1 MNINYDFYNKIVI
14 QENEFKKSKIKTK
27 QEMTTTDKFQKYPDY
42 YTNLEE
48 CKKASKE
55 SYRYLPT
62 NPRYKEFNQIHFTAG
77 DEDQF
82 DEFRHKKTNKKT
94 EYKQIDTNNIFLK
107 DVSLWYKYKN
117 LNALAVDNTFNY
129 IFNKFKKG
137 IFVKIQNN
145 ELKVFLP
152 FSKRNFTNEWGHLV
166 AVDPKIGNIE
176 EFSRQINV
184 MNGKG
189 HFKQS
194 VNKFS
199 NNWYANNAL
208 VRFEYPINEGDT
220 NVTNMRDMLLTLCK
234 ERDLPDIEFFLNR
247 RDFPI
252 ITNNETEAY
261 DEIFGDNVKLLSHK
275 YEKYSPI
282 LSMVTTSKN
291 ADIAIPTGDDWSR
304 ISSHEGKFFID
315 DCKEY
320 PKPEDFKIQWKDKK
334 PTGVFRGAS
343 TGVGVTIETNPR
355 IKVAY
360 LSSQNKKDL
369 SGKFKDIPYLDAGIS
384 KWQVR
389 ARKLKNSRYLQT
401 IDIKEM
407 EKKGIKI
414 SSFLDYFQQS
424 EYKYLIHIDGHVSA
438 FRLSVEL
445 SMGCCLLMVDS
456 KYSLWF
462 KHLLVPYEHYIPIKE
477 DLSDL
482 FEKIKWCRDNDIKCE
497 TIAKNSLLFYN
508 TYLKKDGIM
517 DYLQTLLVSLKKE
530 IGVYNYHDKTPL
542 ENIIETEEK
551 QLSESLLLN
560 GVENF
565 ELPIKIL
572 PRCYGLFKLN
582 EKILKSINK
591 NSIAFE
597 QLFLSKTSKVEKGNL
612 GSFSFVIKSSTDIL
626 KINQQIHEAYLG
638 TKEINKLSLEL
649 PHFQYTYGLSKEKS
663 VLLEYIHGK
672 PFLEWIKSDF
682 TITNYLLILIQ
693 LSFALE
699 IAQRRTG
706 FVHNDLAPWNIIIQT
721 YDEPKEIEYLISV
734 NNVVSIKTNI
744 VPVIIDYGKS
754 HIVTDLEDSSLE
766 HVGYINMFKI
776 STIEDIITILLTSVL
791 EIPFSTSLEKD
802 LITLS
807 NFLSN
812 TGYRRKPFFKMSDI
826 KFFFTTNKR
835 YAERII
841 SNKYELEEKS
851 PLDFIKY
858 ILSNFSYT
866 FPIKNKKHLSSF
878 DQNVGTSNCMMS
890 LLNNTSSKEFEDFL
904 KKPLPDTT
912 DLIFGVYMKEKFKK
926 HLDFYYKMGK
936 DNEKLYKLCL
946 EKIDKHYDIKTM
958 TINSNHIKNLLY
970 VSEIVKFKHEVYTEN
985 TFLLP
990 NEIQKLKNEYSL
1002 KQFLESD
1009 IIESDIIESVHYKRM
1024 SEKIFSA
1031 NNTYSSFLTKELLEF
1046 LKVDELPVITMYAH
1060 INTLHRTSERLAII

>member
-1 MNINYDFYNKIVI
+1 
-14 QENEFKKSKIKTK
+14 
-27 QEMTTTDKFQKYPDY
+27 MTTTDKFQKYPDY

-82 DEFRHKKTNKKT
+82 QEFRYKKTNKKT
-94 EYKQIDTNNIFLK
+94 EYKEINLTNRTFCQGT
-107 DVSLWYKYKN
+107 VWHKYKN

-166 AVDPKIGNIE
+166 AVDPKMGTLE
-176 EFSRQINV
+176 RFSKHINEL
-184 MNGKG
+184 NGKG

-234 ERDLPDIEFFLNR
+234 EKELPDIEFFLNR

-252 ITNNETEAY
+252 ITKDDTEAY
-261 DEIFGDNVKLLSHK
+261 NEIFGDNVKLVSHK
-275 YEKYSPI
+275 YDKYSPI
-282 LSMVTTSKN
+282 LSMATTSKN

-315 DCKEY
+315 DCKLY
-320 PKPEDFKIQWKDKK
+320 PKPEDFKTKWNDKK

-355 IKVAY
+355 IKLAY
-360 LSSQNKKDL
+360 LSAQNKKDL
-369 SGKFKDIPYLDAGIS
+369 SGQFKDIPYLDAGIS
-384 KWQVR
+384 KWQAR

-401 IDIKEM
+401 INVNEM
-407 EKKGIKI
+407 EKKGIKT

-424 EYKYLIHIDGHVSA
+424 EYKYLIHVDGHVSA

-445 SMGCCLLMVDS
+445 SMGCCLLIVDS

-482 FEKIKWCRDNDIKCE
+482 FQQIKWCRDNDTKCE
-497 TIAKNSLLFYN
+497 TISKNALLFYN
-508 TYLKKDGIM
+508 TYLKKEGILN
-517 DYLQTLLVSLKKE
+517 YLQSLLVSLKNE
-530 IGVYNYHDKTPL
+530 MGVYNYHDKSPL
-542 ENIIETEEK
+542 ELLIEREETE
-551 QLSESLLLN
+551 LSSSQVLN
-560 GVENF
+560 GTETF
-565 ELPIKIL
+565 ELTEETKITKL
-572 PRCYGLFKLN
+572 PRCSGLFKAT
-582 EKILKSINK
+582 EKILSSINR
-591 NSIAFE
+591 NAIAFE
-597 QLFLSKTSKVEKGNL
+597 QLFLSKTSKVEKGSL
-612 GSFSFVIKSSTDIL
+612 GAFSFVVKSSNDPL

-638 TKEINKLSLEL
+638 KKELNKLSLEL
-649 PHFQYTYGLSKEKS
+649 PHFQYTYGLTKEKS

-672 PFLEWIKSDF
+672 PFLDWIKTDF
-682 TITNYLLILIQ
+682 RMTDYLLILIQ

-699 IAQRRTG
+699 IAQRRSG

-734 NNVVSIKTNI
+734 NNVVSIKTKI

-754 HIVTDLEDSSLE
+754 HIVTELDGSLTNSLE

-791 EIPFSTSLEKD
+791 EIPFSASLEKEKD
-802 LITLS
+802 LEKDILTLS

-812 TGYRRKPFFKMSDI
+812 TGYRKKPFFKMSDI
-826 KFFFTTNKR
+826 KFFFTTNRR

-841 SNKYELEEKS
+841 ANKYELEDRS
-851 PLDFIKY
+851 PIDFVEY
-858 ILSNFSYT
+858 ILSNFPYT
-866 FPIKNKKHLSSF
+866 FPIKKKKHLSAF
-878 DQNVGTSNCMMS
+878 DQSVGTSS
-890 LLNNTSSKEFEDFL
+890 FILSSKDSEYFLNDFL
-904 KKPLPDTT
+904 NKSLPETN
-912 DLIFGVYMKEKFKK
+912 DLVFGLYMKDTFKK
-926 HLDFYYKMGK
+926 QIEFYYTMGQML
-936 DNEKLYKLCL
+936 NEKLNENHTILHKRCL
-946 EKIDKHYDIKTM
+946 DKIDERYNIKTM
-958 TINSNHIKNLLY
+958 TVNTDHIKNLL
-970 VSEIVKFKHEVYTEN
+970 SISKIVKFKPELYTEN

-990 NEIQKLKNEYSL
+990 DDIEKLKKEY
-1002 KQFLESD
+1002 D
-1009 IIESDIIESVHYKRM
+1009 IELYTQPQTDIMECIQYKRM
-1024 SEKIFSA
+1024 AEKVFSVSK
-1031 NNTYSSFLTKELLEF
+1031 NNTFLTKELLEF
-1046 LKVDELPVITMYAH
+1046 LSVDELPIITMYAH
-1060 INTLHRTSERLAII
+1060 INTLHNTSKRLMCL